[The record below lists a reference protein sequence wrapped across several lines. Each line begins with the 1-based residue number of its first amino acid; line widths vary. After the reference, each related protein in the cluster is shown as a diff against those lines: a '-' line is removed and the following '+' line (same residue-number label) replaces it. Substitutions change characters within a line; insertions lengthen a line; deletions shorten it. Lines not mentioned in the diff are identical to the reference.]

1 MKSFFRQAVQGR
13 KNIVVSGGTSSGKTT
28 FVNALLK
35 EIPRHERLI
44 LIEDAAEV
52 KVEHPNALGLLAV
65 KGETGEARVTAGG
78 ERHTLGQFESLL
90 LPAAVGAYGLSGDFE
105 LLRSSLPE

>member
-1 MKSFFRQAVQGR
+1 MQQLTRCDY
-13 KNIVVSGGTSSGKTT
+13 
-28 FVNALLK
+28 FVL
-35 EIPRHERLI
+35 ERLGSAGDT
-44 LIEDAAEV
+44 LTHDTAGQSFHV
-52 KVEHPNALGLLAV
+52 LTV
-65 KGETGEARVTAGG
+65 TRGEARVEAGG